1 MESFAKS
8 IDIMK
13 QSGNGCPSKLL
24 WINISTRKLLDRLLF
39 LIKPAVEYIF
49 GMHIGFALGWLTG
62 LCVGHSYVKY
72 FEPVYLN
79 DLSRLTY
86 WREAPFL
93 FARHGALT
101 GLTIGV
107 IVIALINS
115 TLLNQRIISLCE
127 KNITN
132 PNEIAG
138 LLGKRVGQIERT
150 IDKLVKKG
158 TINRK

>member
-1 MESFAKS
+1 MESYVKS
-8 IDIMK
+8 INATKECEPDNSSCSFRINA
-13 QSGNGCPSKLL
+13 QIEQLLDKLL
-24 WINISTRKLLDRLLF
+24 IF
-39 LIKPAVEYIF
+39 VKPAVEYIF

-62 LCVGHSYVKY
+62 LCVGHCYVKY

-86 WREAPFL
+86 WREVPFL

-101 GLTIGV
+101 GLAIGV

-115 TLLNQRIISLCE
+115 MLLNQRVISLCE
-127 KNITN
+127 KKITD
-132 PNEIAG
+132 PDEIAG
-138 LLGKRVGQIERT
+138 LLGKSVGQIEKT

-158 TINRK
+158 TISRE